1 MSNPSSNT
9 PSYNNNLRL
18 EERTRFFNSVGRGP
32 DDVARLKKLAEGGFN
47 CTFVITVHDGCR
59 MVTRIP
65 YSVTVPKPFDIA
77 SEVATMTFLR
87 FRGLPIPEV
96 FDYPPKP
103 DNTAG
108 TEYIFMAYVNDDSLD
123 NIYLKTLPAGNAS
136 EPGVLLEDDKSFC
149 VGPDTSAPL
158 WYGRRSELD
167 LDRGPCRPL
176 PPFFANTP
184 LR

>member
-1 MSNPSSNT
+1 MFGVNEEFPLTPTRLATYRAFTAKTRPLSPMSDSLFHYTSGLWL
-9 PSYNNNLRL
+9 YNNNLRL
-18 EERTRFFNSVGRGP
+18 EERTPESVGRGP

-123 NIYLKTLPAGNAS
+123 NICHDLT
-136 EPGVLLEDDKSFC
+136 EEQIDSF
-149 VGPDTSAPL
+149 L
-158 WYGRRSELD
+158 IY
-167 LDRGPCRPL
+167 
-176 PPFFANTP
+176 
-184 LR
+184 